1 MGFLKETWEGV
12 TNYLSATKEEVVKEW
27 DEFQEEIDKTSTI
40 I

>member
-1 MGFLKETWEGV
+1 MGFLKETWEGF
-12 TNYLSATKEEVVKEW
+12 TNYLGATKEEVEKEW